1 MLHSSLKTYSY
12 GQDKASAPKETIEKA
27 LSRLGQSQTPILANV
42 IRLDTLDRINI
53 AAYITKVLPEIAK
66 IVGFKETYGKG
77 ITEEESKASALME
90 LVERYSGFMYLKDR
104 EHFAI
109 SPYDK
114 IKEKALPLANLL
126 FSLPSYYRDNKT
138 LETIRKVPLA
148 WVKSYSLGQDKRVF
162 FPLAWFYRIY
172 GTTGW
177 AAGNSLEEALLQAL
191 GEIIERHCISTIMEE
206 KRVVPTINIAS
217 IDIPLIKNIIKK
229 IKKCE
234 INLFIKDFS
243 LDLGIPTLAVI
254 AHDPNPL
261 SPTIRVYAAA
271 GTHLNSKFALI
282 RALNELMQHR
292 AQILY
297 RELIEKKP
305 GGPTYCFP
313 MFKELKEAS
322 FLLEGELIDFSS
334 IPSFSKPDFKIE
346 IEYLLDLLA
355 KRGLEAFFVET
366 THKDLNLPAV
376 IVSIPGAK
384 LNRPSARLHPYLL
397 IARQLM
403 DIGLYNDA
411 TIYLKEVLDI
421 EPHYRQIPQIICQ
434 VAVCYKMAGR
444 YLEARQHFEQALS
457 LAPKLIH
464 SSRFIADFMEVI
476 QKEKT

>member
-1 MLHSSLKTYSY
+1 
-12 GQDKASAPKETIEKA
+12 
-27 LSRLGQSQTPILANV
+27 
-42 IRLDTLDRINI
+42 
-53 AAYITKVLPEIAK
+53 
-66 IVGFKETYGKG
+66 
-77 ITEEESKASALME
+77 
-90 LVERYSGFMYLKDR
+90 
-104 EHFAI
+104 
-109 SPYDK
+109 
-114 IKEKALPLANLL
+114 
-126 FSLPSYYRDNKT
+126 
-138 LETIRKVPLA
+138 
-148 WVKSYSLGQDKRVF
+148 
-162 FPLAWFYRIY
+162 
-172 GTTGW
+172 
-177 AAGNSLEEALLQAL
+177 
-191 GEIIERHCISTIMEE
+191 
-206 KRVVPTINIAS
+206 
-217 IDIPLIKNIIKK
+217 
-229 IKKCE
+229 
-234 INLFIKDFS
+234 
-243 LDLGIPTLAVI
+243 
-254 AHDPNPL
+254 
-261 SPTIRVYAAA
+261 
-271 GTHLNSKFALI
+271 
-282 RALNELMQHR
+282 
-292 AQILY
+292 
-297 RELIEKKP
+297 
-305 GGPTYCFP
+305 